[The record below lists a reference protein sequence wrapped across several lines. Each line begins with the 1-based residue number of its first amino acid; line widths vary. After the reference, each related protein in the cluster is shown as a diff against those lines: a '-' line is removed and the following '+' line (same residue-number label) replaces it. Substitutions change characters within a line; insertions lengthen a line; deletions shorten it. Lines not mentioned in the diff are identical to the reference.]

1 MFGFHW
7 YGLIIGVGALVSI
20 QASLWLAK
28 RREVAEEILWSGAC
42 WALAGGLI
50 GARVYHVLDLWN
62 EVYSLN
68 PISTIY
74 IWNGGLGIIGGLI
87 GGFIGLLLYKRI
99 ANCARPPG
107 LRPCEVGQ
115 ELRIANL
122 LNLAFFGLPLGQ
134 AIGRIGNFIN
144 QEVYGLPTNLPW
156 GISIDN
162 KQGRFHPLFAY
173 ESIWML
179 LGFGFMFLAE
189 KTDKL
194 KWIKRSYTGFYLIWY
209 GIGRFWLDFLR
220 PTEFVWQLK
229 IISGI
234 TLNVAQASS
243 LMMIILGGL
252 LLSRFRHLN
261 LSG

>member
-1 MFGFHW
+1 MFQFHW
-7 YGLIIGVGALVSI
+7 YGLIIGIGTLVSI
-20 QASLWLAK
+20 QTSLWLAK
-28 RREVAEEILWSGAC
+28 RRGIAEEILWNGAW

-50 GARVYHVLDLWN
+50 GARLYHVLDLWT
-62 EVYSLN
+62 EVYSFE
-68 PISTIY
+68 PISALY
-74 IWNGGLGIIGGLI
+74 IWNGGLGIIGGFI
-87 GGFIGLLLYKRI
+87 GGVIGMFLYLKFQI
-99 ANCARPPG
+99 SNFKFNISFK
-107 LRPCEVGQ
+107 Q
-115 ELRIANL
+115 F

>member
-1 MFGFHW
+1 M
-7 YGLIIGVGALVSI
+7 IIGVGALVSI

-28 RREVAEEILWSGAC
+28 RREVAEEILWKAAFGGL
-42 WALAGGLI
+42 WPGGLI

-134 AIGRIGNFIN
+134 AIGRIGNLSIRKFTDYQQICRGEFLLTIN
-144 QEVYGLPTNLPW
+144 RAVSIPYSHMNLFGCCWDSGLC
-156 GISIDN
+156 
-162 KQGRFHPLFAY
+162 F
-173 ESIWML
+173 
-179 LGFGFMFLAE
+179 
-189 KTDKL
+189 
-194 KWIKRSYTGFYLIWY
+194 
-209 GIGRFWLDFLR
+209 
-220 PTEFVWQLK
+220 
-229 IISGI
+229 
-234 TLNVAQASS
+234 
-243 LMMIILGGL
+243 
-252 LLSRFRHLN
+252 
-261 LSG
+261 

>member
-7 YGLIIGVGALVSI
+7 YGLIIGIGVLAAL
-20 QASLWLAK
+20 QASVWLAK
-28 RREVAEEILWSGAC
+28 RRGVSEEILWKAAW
-42 WALAGGLI
+42 WALVGGLI
-50 GARVYHVLDLWN
+50 GTRLYHVLDLWT
-62 EVYSLN
+62 EVYSLD
-68 PISTIY
+68 PISALY

-87 GGFIGLLLYKRI
+87 GGFIGLLLFKRFTI
-99 ANCARPPG
+99 Y
-107 LRPCEVGQ
+107 
-115 ELRIANL
+115 ELRFMNL
-122 LNLAFFGLPLGQ
+122 LDVAFFGLPIGQ

-162 KQGRFHPLFAY
+162 KPGRFHPLFAY

-179 LGFGFMFLAE
+179 LGFSLMFLAE

-194 KWIKRSYTGFYLIWY
+194 QWIKKSYAGFYLVWY

-234 TLNVAQASS
+234 TLNMAQASS
-243 LMMIILGGL
+243 LMMVILGGL
-252 LLSRFRHLN
+252 LLSRFRHVN